1 MLFKRKG
8 WLREEYNQKLLNELF
23 QEKKERIYRSRLM
36 EQSLDPTPEAVANSR
51 LSEIKYLYLLK
62 EAKVRNL
69 TIHLKK

>member
-36 EQSLDPTPEAVANSR
+36 EQSLDPTPEAVAHSK

-69 TIHLKK
+69 TIHFKK